1 MASNRSAATASRI
14 GLTRPFVAKLPRLGT
29 LAYAA
34 SRLPGGKWTFIDFAR
49 LCQDE
54 CIKALVY
61 RWDTLSHYD
70 QRRTSL
76 EALCEAMG
84 IEPARLLGEVVAAAY
99 QYNQDVSNLVA
110 AVIHPKVVQA
120 SIDRALEPEGID
132 DRRFQFQH
140 SGFLPSPRG
149 PAVNVYNSLR
159 PTVAVNAP
167 ENSGLPRFEDG
178 VIAISSMLRG
188 ESDLNRP
195 CATHKKS
202 D

>member
-1 MASNRSAATASRI
+1 MASNRSAGTARRL
-14 GLTRPFVAKLPRLGT
+14 GLPAPFVANPPRLGT

-54 CIKALVY
+54 CVKALVY

-76 EALCEAMG
+76 EALCEAVG
-84 IEPARLLGEVVAAAY
+84 VEPAKLLGEVVTAAY
-99 QYNQDVSNLVA
+99 GYNQDVSNLVA
-110 AVIHPKVVQA
+110 AVMHPKVVQA
-120 SIDRALEPEGID
+120 SIDRALEPDGIE

-149 PAVNVYNSLR
+149 PAVNEYNSMR
-159 PTVAVNAP
+159 PTAAVSV

-178 VIAISSMLRG
+178 VIATSRMLRG
-188 ESDLNRP
+188 ESDLNQP
-195 CATHKKS
+195 SATHKQFE
-202 D
+202 